1 MAIIRDTLLALAY
14 LHDLHII
21 HRDIKGTNIL
31 LTKRGEVKLADFG
44 ISVLLRGEEKATG
57 SVGTPYW
64 LAPEVATSSLVHS
77 TYGTE
82 VDIWSL
88 GITAIEMA
96 EMGPPRFGMDPQKVS
111 TVHTSLSFYPCA
123 ILTAVLLIT
132 GCIRD
137 RAESSTLPLSIRSMV
152 NKLNQYK

>member
-1 MAIIRDTLLALAY
+1 MAIIRDTLSALAY

-64 LAPEVATSSLVHS
+64 
-77 TYGTE
+77 
-82 VDIWSL
+82 
-88 GITAIEMA
+88 
-96 EMGPPRFGMDPQKVS
+96 
-111 TVHTSLSFYPCA
+111 
-123 ILTAVLLIT
+123 
-132 GCIRD
+132 
-137 RAESSTLPLSIRSMV
+137 
-152 NKLNQYK
+152 